1 MATFNQIVQDLK
13 RAASKKNAKIA
24 MWFFK
29 TKKGQ
34 YGYGDK
40 FLGVRGPQQRE
51 VAKKYY
57 QQTSLVEAQKLLN
70 SPLHE
75 HRQTALF
82 ILVNKFSKSRPNEQK
97 QIYQLYLKNT
107 KRINNWDLVDCSAP
121 HVVGA
126 YLFDKN
132 REILYRLAKSK
143 NLWEKRIAIL
153 STFYFIRH
161 NDFKDTLA
169 IAKILLT
176 DPHDLIHKAVGWMLR
191 EVGNY
196 HRPTEEKF
204 LKQYGARL
212 PRTALRYAIEK
223 FPEKLRQY
231 YLKTTR

>member
-1 MATFNQIVQDLK
+1 MPALTQIKSDLAK
-13 RAASKKNAKIA
+13 LASPKNAKIA
-24 MWFFK
+24 LWFFK
-29 TKKGQ
+29 TKKGE

-40 FLGVRGPQQRE
+40 FIGVRGPQQRE

-57 QQTSLVEAQKLLN
+57 QQTSLTEVQKLLN
-70 SPLHE
+70 SPIHE

-82 ILVNKFSKSRPNEQK
+82 ILVNKFPKSNPTEQK

-107 KRINNWDLVDCSAP
+107 KHINNWDLVDCSAP
-121 HVVGA
+121 HVVGT

-132 REILYRLAKSK
+132 RAVLYHLAKSK

-153 STFYFIRH
+153 STFYFIRQ
-161 NDFKDTLA
+161 NDFQDTLD

-204 LKQYGARL
+204 LKQYGAQL

-223 FPEKLRQY
+223 FPEKLRFK
-231 YLKTTR
+231 YLNKK